1 MWISV
6 ITTTYNCAPYIY
18 EAIHSVLNQT
28 FEKFEYIIVDDGST
42 DDTESVVRSFNDE
55 RIHYYKINHI
65 GRSKALNY
73 GLEKCNRDWIAIIDA
88 DDIWHPNK
96 LEKQVKLIG
105 SETDVIFTNSLF
117 FKRKAIKFSV
127 ECPKSKER
135 LMKIL
140 QLHGHMNNSSILY
153 NRNLIKS
160 VGGYDESFSNTEDYD
175 LISRIIPKANYKYVD
190 DYLVYSKL
198 RTNSI
203 SSVSK
208 EMTKKNIQMI
218 HKKYFSNKVNGILDE
233 AYINQEE
240 YLDSWREY
248 FYGDKKNARKLWLSN
263 KKLFLKDYRIILA
276 FIITYLPNSLFEKF
290 LQSRFRLRIKYY
302 LKKFMR
308 DEKLLNSEKVFK
320 SIIKD
325 NLWIV
330 LLKENVNSIN
340 HLF

>member
-6 ITTTYNCAPYIY
+6 ITTTYNCASYIY

-28 FEKFEYIIVDDGST
+28 FPDFEFVIIDDGSE
-42 DDTESVVRSFNDE
+42 DDTESTVKCFKDE
-55 RIHYYKINHI
+55 RIHYYKISHA

-73 GLEKCNRDWIAIIDA
+73 GLKVCNYDWIAIIDA

-96 LEKQVKLIG
+96 LEKQVRLIG
-105 SETDVIFTNSLF
+105 SERDVIFTNSLF

-127 ECPKSKER
+127 ECPKSKEG

-198 RTNSI
+198 RANSV

-276 FIITYLPNSLFEKF
+276 FILTYLPNSLFEKF
-290 LQSRFRLRIKYY
+290 LQSKLRLRIKYFIQ
-302 LKKFMR
+302 KFIK
-308 DEKLLNSEKVFK
+308 DEKVLKGIRTFDLIKNILK
-320 SIIKD
+320 S
-325 NLWIV
+325 
-330 LLKENVNSIN
+330 
-340 HLF
+340 